1 MTNEL
6 RTPHDIRQQIWKE
19 LGRASKDRHH
29 AWRYPVLATVGHD
42 GAANARTIVLRSA
55 DAARQ
60 TLCFYT
66 DARSPKVG
74 ELGQRP
80 HALFVFWSAR
90 LKWQLRVKA
99 AVFIDT
105 NGPKVQALWQQ
116 VRQSAAAVDY
126 LGPAAPG
133 SPCPPASSGVAAVAA
148 DVSHFALVSANV
160 LELDWLELGR
170 SGHRRARLLADTWQW
185 LTP

>member
-6 RTPHDIRQQIWKE
+6 RTPDDIRQRIWKE

-29 AWRYPVLATVGHD
+29 AWRYPVLATVGQD
-42 GAANARTIVLRSA
+42 GAANARTVVLRSA
-55 DAARQ
+55 DATGQ

-74 ELGQRP
+74 ELGEKP

-90 LKWQLRVKA
+90 LNWQLRVRV

-105 NGPKVQALWQQ
+105 DGPKARALWQQ
-116 VRQSAAAVDY
+116 VQQSAAAADY
-126 LGPAAPG
+126 LGLAAPG
-133 SPCPPASSGVAAVAA
+133 SPCPDAHSDAAAA
-148 DVSHFALVSANV
+148 DGVSHFALVSANV
-160 LELDWLELGR
+160 LEMDWLELGR